1 MQRED
6 DRPPSSGRPSL
17 LSQAP
22 QAKQAQQ
29 ADMGRASVFDGLE
42 RRPAAAAPAA
52 KRARKP
58 LMLAG
63 AAGILLFAAGVGIWL
78 AAEPEPALT
87 LAAAPAAPVSHPAA
101 APAATATSAAAVP
114 GSEAPAATIVE
125 ETAAVS
131 PPGDSR
137 SLKEVLNDIPPK
149 APRAELTA
157 ALEKPHK
164 PEPKKTE
171 KAAQKP
177 VQVAKKTDVK
187 PKPKA
192 APPDSDVTLLAALMT
207 HVQAAKTPSKEPS
220 TPAYQLKQCGRMNE
234 AGAAQCRA
242 HLCATIASKE
252 PECKQPAAVKT
263 AAES

>member
-22 QAKQAQQ
+22 QAQQ
-29 ADMGRASVFDGLE
+29 AAPGRASVFDGLE

-52 KRARKP
+52 KRGRKP

-63 AAGILLFAAGVGIWL
+63 AAGILVLAAGVGIWL
-78 AAEPEPALT
+78 AAGPEPALT
-87 LAAAPAAPVSHPAA
+87 LAAAPAAPVGHPAAGPAAAAAA
-101 APAATATSAAAVP
+101 APAP
-114 GSEAPAATIVE
+114 EASAATIVE

-131 PPGDSR
+131 PPGDAR

-171 KAAQKP
+171 KPAQKP
-177 VQVAKKTDVK
+177 VQVAKKTEAK

-242 HLCATIASKE
+242 HLCATTASKE
-252 PECKQPAAVKT
+252 PECKPAAAVKT

>member
-22 QAKQAQQ
+22 QAKQAD
-29 ADMGRASVFDGLE
+29 AGRASVFDGLE
-42 RRPAAAAPAA
+42 RRPAAAAPTA
-52 KRARKP
+52 KRGRKP

-63 AAGILLFAAGVGIWL
+63 AAGILLLAAGVGIWL
-78 AAEPEPALT
+78 AAEPEPVLT
-87 LAAAPAAPVSHPAA
+87 LGAAPAAPVSHPAA
-101 APAATATSAAAVP
+101 APAATATTAAAVP
-114 GSEAPAATIVE
+114 APEAPAATIVE

-131 PPGDSR
+131 PPGDAR

-177 VQVAKKTDVK
+177 VQVAKKTESK
-187 PKPKA
+187 PKPKTV
-192 APPDSDVTLLAALMT
+192 PPDSDVTLLAALMT

-242 HLCATIASKE
+242 HLCATTASKE

>member
-1 MQRED
+1 MQREE
-6 DRPPSSGRPSL
+6 DRRPSSGRPSL

-22 QAKQAQQ
+22 QAES
-29 ADMGRASVFDGLE
+29 GRTSVFDGLE
-42 RRPAAAAPAA
+42 RRPAGGASAAPAA

-58 LMLAG
+58 VLLAAAVG
-63 AAGILLFAAGVGIWL
+63 IVVLAAGIGIWL
-78 AAEPEPALT
+78 AAEPEPVLT
-87 LAAAPAAPVSHPAA
+87 VAAAPAAAP
-101 APAATATSAAAVP
+101 APAAPSAAASAP
-114 GSEAPAATIVE
+114 AAPAATIVE
-125 ETAAVS
+125 DTAAVS
-131 PPGDSR
+131 APADAR

-149 APRAELTA
+149 APHAELTA

-164 PEPKKTE
+164 PEHKKTE

-177 VQVAKKTDVK
+177 AQVAKKTEAK

-192 APPDSDVTLLAALMT
+192 QPDNDVTLLAALMT
-207 HVQAAKTPSKEPS
+207 HVQSAKTPSKEPS

-242 HLCATIASKE
+242 HLCATTASKE